1 MLYFFYKKNLCF
13 FHAIK
18 LGNVLNFGNKGKK
31 KVIHNFVKSL
41 TMKGCAHFI
50 NTKRCAPTKYC
61 IFFFFLL
68 LCRIRLYIVRWTCL
82 VSFAAPFPLSLSLY
96 FLSLLS
102 LSPFLSIGIIFRHW
116 LSSEEPQLRPPDSLP
131 DRSVSSIN
139 IL

>member
-61 IFFFFLL
+61 IFFFFYYYVVFV
-68 LCRIRLYIVRWTCL
+68 YI
-82 VSFAAPFPLSLSLY
+82 
-96 FLSLLS
+96 
-102 LSPFLSIGIIFRHW
+102 
-116 LSSEEPQLRPPDSLP
+116 
-131 DRSVSSIN
+131 
-139 IL
+139 

>member
-61 IFFFFLL
+61 IFFFFTIMSYSFIYSKVNLFGFF
-68 LCRIRLYIVRWTCL
+68 CCPFSS
-82 VSFAAPFPLSLSLY
+82 VS
-96 FLSLLS
+96 LSLLS
-102 LSPFLSIGIIFRHW
+102 LFALSLSLSFSPLGLFSGIDSAQRYPNSGHQTHCQIGR
-116 LSSEEPQLRPPDSLP
+116 
-131 DRSVSSIN
+131 
-139 IL
+139 